1 MMNKLAEWLKR
12 FADNRIFLRAVEVLD
27 RRSENRMTEFGMLG
41 QAFEF
46 IKLNAMDGDY
56 FEFGLWRGKTF
67 LYARHMKCRYRI
79 REMMFFGFDSFQGL
93 PPIDDST
100 NNVWAQ
106 GDFAC
111 NEPELR
117 KILRRGGFRDHEY
130 RLVPG
135 FYKDSLNDNLHRQL
149 QRRKAALA
157 YIDCDLYES
166 TAQVLAFLERYL
178 VTGSIVCFDDF
189 YLYKGSPDQGEQK
202 ALTEFLA
209 NHPNCRFIPYLDYS
223 PAGKSFIVQRS

>member
-1 MMNKLAEWLKR
+1 MHKLAELAKR
-12 FADNRIFLRAVEVLD
+12 FANNRLALRLAEVLD
-27 RRSENRMTEFGMLG
+27 RRSENRMTEFGMLA

-46 IKLNAMDGDY
+46 VKINGVPGDY

-67 LYARHMKCRYRI
+67 TYAHRMKRQYHI
-79 REMMFFGFDSFQGL
+79 REMIFWGFDSFQGL
-93 PPIDDST
+93 PSIDDPKH
-100 NNVWAQ
+100 NVWSE

-111 NEPELR
+111 SETELR
-117 KILRRGGFRDHEY
+117 RILRRNGFREEEY

-135 FYKDSLNDNLHRQL
+135 FYKDSLNDDLHRQL
-149 QRRKAALA
+149 QGRNAAVA

-189 YLYKGSPDQGEQK
+189 YSYRGSPDQGEQK
-202 ALTEFLA
+202 ALAEFSKS
-209 NHPNCRFIPYLDYS
+209 HPHCRFVPYLDYS
-223 PAGKSFIVQRS
+223 PVGKSFIVQRG